1 MDIANDGI
9 VQFDH
14 IHDGERH
21 RCGYRVVGGKLV
33 VVVGETER
41 IAELDRMMPE
51 RLAHILVH
59 ELLVEADFAK
69 GREKRALDPTS
80 R

>member
-1 MDIANDGI
+1 MDISNDEV

-14 IHDGERH
+14 IHYGVRH
-21 RCGYRVVGGKLV
+21 RCAYRVAGGKLV
-33 VVVGETER
+33 VVVGESER
-41 IAELDRMMPE
+41 MAELDRMTPE

-59 ELLVEADFAK
+59 EVLVDSAFA
-69 GREKRALDPTS
+69 REKRAIDPTS